1 MKTTAT
7 DRKHHVTV
15 IGAGIVGVCCGLH
28 LQRDGHQVTLIDPRA
43 PGTATSYGNAG
54 VIATGAN
61 MPWSHPGLWKKLP
74 WMLLSPMSPTRL
86 PWRNLHRSLP
96 WVARFLAAG
105 RRSRVYELSDEIA
118 PLSAQAGAAHK
129 ALIRDHGVEQ
139 ELVTPSGFL
148 TVFEDR
154 SGLDDTALERELA
167 ERHGVRYEVLS
178 GDEIRQMEPGLTRNF
193 ETGLFYPDRDL
204 VRQPVALTEAYVDAF
219 LSLGGELRRETVR
232 RFETGPEGPT
242 RLVTDL
248 GFYSVDRLV
257 IAAGAWSRELSRQL
271 GSDVPLETERG
282 YHLNLAWGGDVTLNR
297 PVIVA
302 DKHYVMVPMRDGIR
316 ITSGDELGGLT
327 LPPDFRRIRR
337 LVEDARHTLAG
348 LDTEVTRE
356 WMGFRP
362 SIPDSKP
369 VVGRSPVFQR
379 VFYAFGHGHY
389 GLTLS
394 AVTGRLISDLVA
406 GRDVD
411 IPLAP
416 FRIDRF

>member
-1 MKTTAT
+1 MAAEQ
-7 DRKHHVTV
+7 KHHVTI
-15 IGAGIVGVCCGLH
+15 IGAGIVGICCGLF
-28 LQRDGHQVTLIDPRA
+28 LKRDGHQVTIIDPKP
-43 PGTATSYGNAG
+43 PGSATSFGNAG

-74 WMLLSPMSPTRL
+74 WMLLSSMSPTVL
-86 PWRNLHRSLP
+86 PGRHLHRSLP

-105 RRSRVYELSDEIA
+105 RLSRVKELSDDIA
-118 PLSAQAGAAHK
+118 PLSAQAGTAHK
-129 ALIRDHGVEQ
+129 GLIREHGVDS

-148 TVFEDR
+148 YVFENK
-154 SGLDDTALERELA
+154 SGLDDLSLELELA
-167 ERHGVRYEVLS
+167 KRHDVPYEVLNA
-178 GDEIRQMEPGLTRNF
+178 DEVYQLEPGLARRF
-193 ETGLFYPDRDL
+193 HSGLFYPDRDL
-204 VRQPVALTEAYVDAF
+204 VRQPILLTQAYADAF
-219 LSLGGELRRETVR
+219 LSLGGELRCETVHR
-232 RFETGPEGPT
+232 IEAGPDGP
-242 RLVTDL
+242 RKIVTDL
-248 GFYSVDRLV
+248 GIYDVDRLV
-257 IAAGAWSRELSRQL
+257 LAAGAWSRELLRSI
-271 GSDVPLETERG
+271 GPDVPLETERG
-282 YHLNLAWGGDVTLNR
+282 YHINLEWGEGITLNR
-297 PVIVA
+297 PVAVA

-316 ITSGDELGGLT
+316 ITSGDELGGLS

-337 LVEDARHTLAG
+337 IVKEARTNLSG

-356 WMGFRP
+356 WMGYRP

-369 VVGRSPVFQR
+369 VIGRSPDFSR

-411 IPLAP
+411 IPIEP